1 MDLLVAIAV
10 WAAGAWLAYR
20 WTRRRP
26 PQPRRTPPPS
36 KEPRRRQEGMDV
48 RRRRGHV

>member
-20 WTRRRP
+20 WARARP
-26 PQPRRTPPPS
+26 RPGPTTPD
-36 KEPRRRQEGMDV
+36 RA
-48 RRRRGHV
+48 RRGTRAK